1 MLREWIINTYKHGD
15 AKLKTNKTAFPVQQT
30 APSKMGFA
38 AGQMNQTMTDL
49 CGQGGLDPRQPDSRD
64 QAKLTQVMR
73 CLVL

>member
-1 MLREWIINTYKHGD
+1 
-15 AKLKTNKTAFPVQQT
+15 
-30 APSKMGFA
+30 MGFA